1 MSELNCSNCGAP
13 ISADSNKCPFC
24 GTSYFDLS
32 AIDVGNH
39 KPFYLK
45 LKMGDTIF
53 TQLVKLS
60 PDISID
66 YEQESVMVY
75 DGSPHRYSVCTSKQ
89 MTTNLK
95 FEAVTTPNIEPLYVI
110 EKP

>member
-1 MSELNCSNCGAP
+1 MSKLNCPNCGAP

-32 AIDVGNH
+32 AIDVSNH

-60 PDISID
+60 PEMNID
-66 YEQESVMVY
+66 FEQESATVW
-75 DGSPHRYSVCTSKQ
+75 DGSPYRYSFCTSEQ
-89 MTTNLK
+89 MTINLK
-95 FEAVTTPNIEPLYVI
+95 FEAVTIPNIKSLYVI
-110 EKP
+110 EKS

>member
-1 MSELNCSNCGAP
+1 MSELNCPNCGAP
-13 ISADSNKCPFC
+13 ISAENNKCPFC

-32 AIDVGNH
+32 AIDANNH

-45 LKMGDTIF
+45 LRMGNTIL

-66 YEQESVMVY
+66 FEQESVTTY
-75 DGSPHRYSVCTSKQ
+75 DGFPCRYTVCTSKQ

-95 FEAVTTPNIEPLYVI
+95 FEAVTTPNIKSLYVI
-110 EKP
+110 EKT